1 MSPASFRTA
10 LILACLFVTPARA
23 QSKIQPENDPTDPTG
38 LWDAD
43 VMMEQATIN
52 ISRRYNLNQEQE
64 AYTRQLLKSRTRA
77 FLAEHE
83 DDLRGML
90 KELFVQQLR
99 GATPDSEQAQTWGH
113 RAEPLLEAAKK
124 AILDGNLEWR
134 DVLDEKQRKI
144 HDIDLRLMNKNFQML
159 EERFTRWS
167 QGDFKPSDYLTARP
181 APASGIR
188 QRPRLSPTAPLKP
201 SSVQRSEDF
210 WDIYVKKF
218 IRDYDLD
225 DAQRN
230 SALAILKDMKEK
242 VARVRKHSETE
253 RKAAQEALH
262 QLIRDKADSQ
272 KLKEASR
279 RMRLAHAPIA
289 QLFEE
294 LRSRLARLP
303 TEAQR
308 KRVEHD
314 YIGQTAA
321 TQPADPSSKSDPTE
335 KKPTPTPESKP
346 PGVDANTETS
356 EKSPPPAPTTAPP
369 PQEQSTPTKDPS
381 G

>member
-1 MSPASFRTA
+1 MSPASIPTG
-10 LILACLFVTPARA
+10 LILACLFVTAAQA
-23 QSKIQPENDPTDPTG
+23 QSEIQPGNDPTDPTG

-43 VMMEQATIN
+43 IMMEQATIN
-52 ISRRYNLNQEQE
+52 ISRRYNLNEEQE

-99 GATPDSEQAQTWGH
+99 GATPDSERAMSWGR
-113 RAEPLLEAAKK
+113 RAEPLLTAAKR
-124 AILDGNLEWR
+124 AILEGNLEWR

-144 HDIDLRLMNKNFQML
+144 HDIDLRLMDKNFQML
-159 EERFTRWS
+159 EERFTRWT
-167 QGDFKPSDYLTARP
+167 QGDFKASDYLTARP
-181 APASGIR
+181 APVPGNL
-188 QRPRLSPTAPLKP
+188 QRPRLSPTAPPKP

-289 QLFEE
+289 ELFEE
-294 LRSRLARLP
+294 LRNRLARLP

-314 YIGQTAA
+314 WIGQSAA
-321 TQPADPSSKSDPTE
+321 TQPADPSTKPDPTE
-335 KKPTPTPESKP
+335 KKPAPTPESKP
-346 PGVDANTETS
+346 PGVDSKIDTS
-356 EKSPPPAPTTAPP
+356 EKAQPPKTTTAPP
-369 PQEQSTPTKDPS
+369 PQEKAAAKDPS
-381 G
+381 K